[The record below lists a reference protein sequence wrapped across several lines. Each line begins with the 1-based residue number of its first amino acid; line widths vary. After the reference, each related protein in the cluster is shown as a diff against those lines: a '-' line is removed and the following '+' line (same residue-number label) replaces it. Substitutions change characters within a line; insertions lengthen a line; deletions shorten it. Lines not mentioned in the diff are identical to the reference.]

1 VTNDTVPAYTAR
13 EMEPRESRDPEPQ
26 STPPPSPS
34 DAPSTE
40 AGASIAADTGAAS
53 EPRENWLSAALRP
66 FRRGGGERAAE
77 RDAADEQEKSEQSDA
92 QPWNPPTFATKAEFD
107 AFIERQNRS
116 YADRRDSDRA
126 RRSAQQ
132 QADQLAATVAKL
144 EGEKAQALADG
155 DTWTVGEIEQKI
167 ARAKAG
173 PGGEDSLD
181 VVVNELRAQAAGETV
196 ARYDTILDRLVER
209 LPERER
215 SAVFPSD
222 DEAQTMDLWAQRAHV
237 ADRAIDALIA
247 QADQRA
253 RAKLRQDPVFQKEM
267 LARLRGDTVADDE
280 PVLVSAAPVGAG
292 PTTMNEFLRSVR
304 THRR

>member
-1 VTNDTVPAYTAR
+1 MDACCQMTGDKR
-13 EMEPRESRDPEPQ
+13 HRSRLHSRSLERRESRDPDPQ
-26 STPPPSPS
+26 SSPPPSPS

-77 RDAADEQEKSEQSDA
+77 RDGPDEQEKSEQSDA

-132 QADQLAATVAKL
+132 QADQLAATVAEL
-144 EGEKAQALADG
+144 EGKKSQALADG
-155 DTWTVGEIEQKI
+155 DTWTVGEIEQEI

-173 PGGEDSLD
+173 PGGEAPPDA
-181 VVVNELRAQAAGETV
+181 VVKELRAQAVGETV
-196 ARYDTILDRLVER
+196 ARFDTILDRLVER

-215 SAVFPSD
+215 SAAFPSD
-222 DEAQTMDLWAQRAHV
+222 EEAQTMGLCA
-237 ADRAIDALIA
+237 
-247 QADQRA
+247 A
-253 RAKLRQDPVFQKEM
+253 R
-267 LARLRGDTVADDE
+267 
-280 PVLVSAAPVGAG
+280 
-292 PTTMNEFLRSVR
+292 
-304 THRR
+304 